1 MMNNIKEF
9 IKKVLKVDIV
19 KVFSLNAVATFVRML
34 AGLISVK
41 VIAVIIGPVGVALLG
56 QLRNFE
62 TIVIGLANGGINNG
76 ITKYVSEYKEDEHE
90 TKLYISNA
98 FKITLFCTAIVAI
111 FLIFGSSNLS
121 QLLLLSKDYTY
132 VFIIFGFTIILY
144 TLNTL
149 LVSVINGYKQFKKYV
164 QINICGT
171 IFGLIYSVALVFIWE
186 LPGALINAVTYQSVV
201 FFITLWMCRKMP
213 WLDKSYFLARYDKE
227 KVKKYLGYSLMTLT
241 TLILV
246 PASRMI
252 LRGYVMA
259 EISATEAGI
268 WEGMNS
274 ISNMYLNVIISSL
287 TVYYL
292 PRLAELQSPKEL
304 HHEILRCY
312 KFIIP
317 VLLFIGT
324 VIFFL
329 RYFIIW
335 LLYTPEFSSM
345 TELFPWQLVG
355 DFFKMCSWLLAYIM
369 VAKAKTKAYI
379 TTEIVFTLLYLVLAF
394 VLLRINGIV
403 GLVQGYLIN
412 YVLYMITMCI
422 LFRNII
428 RVEPTN
434 KQ

>member
-19 KVFSLNAVATFVRML
+19 KVFSLNAMATFVRML

-98 FKITLFCTAIVAI
+98 LKITLFCTAIVAAI
-111 FLIFGSSNLS
+111 LIFCSGYLS
-121 QLLLLSKDYTY
+121 QLILLSKDYTY

-171 IFGLIYSVALVFIWE
+171 IFGLLYSVALVFIWE

-227 KVKKYLGYSLMTLT
+227 IVKKYLGYSLMTLT

-259 EISATEAGI
+259 EISATDAGI

-274 ISNMYLNVIISSL
+274 ISNMFLNVIISSL

-292 PRLAELQSPKEL
+292 PRLAELQSPNEL
-304 HHEILRCY
+304 HNEIFRCY

-317 VLLFIGT
+317 VLLLIGT
-324 VIFFL
+324 AIFFL
-329 RYFIIW
+329 RDFIIW

-345 TELFPWQLVG
+345 KELFSWQLIG

-379 TTEIVFTLLYLVLAF
+379 ATEVIFTLLYLVLAF
-394 VLLRINGIV
+394 VLLKLNGIV

-412 YVLYMITMCI
+412 YIVYMITMYI
-422 LFRNII
+422 MFRSVIKIN
-428 RVEPTN
+428 PS
-434 KQ
+434 KS